1 MVIDGFITVKEEIGQ
16 GAFCKV
22 RKAIG
27 VYETGEV
34 VNYALKIYKKSELRH
49 IVPSPDPT
57 SLQVMRQIDLVRKE
71 LSLWGRLDHKN
82 IVKIFRLYEDEK
94 EDKMYVWM
102 QYADLG

>member
-1 MVIDGFITVKEEIGQ
+1 
-16 GAFCKV
+16 
-22 RKAIG
+22 
-27 VYETGEV
+27 
-34 VNYALKIYKKSELRH
+34 
-49 IVPSPDPT
+49 
-57 SLQVMRQIDLVRKE
+57 MRQIDLVRKE